1 MAWVCSEC
9 ALGLFGLAG
18 QVLKYRLP
26 GPYLLAHLFHAHP
39 RGESYCDFSAVV
51 TLVFSTSIGC
61 CTQALCLVTAS
72 GAHDGSSVLPLTFVF
87 FPSDHLRAVLE
98 GSLFWGGSSCV
109 VDIPQGLMTSVPYDQ
124 PDCWCF
130 CLPATAFGPSTDS
143 LACTSMRKD
152 CQDKAAARSPDPLG
166 VVFRSGSTLLC
177 SSLNLLKTW
186 FLYFPRC
193 STSRYKYWDAVDIF
207 SPLIPVG
214 IWGTSVFYVGNML
227 FTTPVFTCWIFLS
240 VPFLFL
246 CRTVSHLLYLYKTK
260 NCGPTYHKD
269 QNARNDLLSR
279 PTYCSRKSYHFLH
292 HFNINFCFMCGCFA
306 FLSVLYMLA
315 VLAEARGGPQILWKW
330 S

>member
-1 MAWVCSEC
+1 MAWVCSGC

-26 GPYLLAHLFHAHP
+26 GPYPLAHLFHAHP

-51 TLVFSTSIGC
+51 TLVFSTSIAC

-72 GAHDGSSVLPLTFVF
+72 GAHDGSSVLPLPFVF

-124 PDCWCF
+124 PDCWFF

-152 CQDKAAARSPDPLG
+152 CQDKAAARSPVRLG
-166 VVFRSGSTLLC
+166 VVLRSDSTLLC

-186 FLYFPRC
+186 FLDLFFKMFNFSIQVLGCCGLFFPLDSCEDLRDICVLC
-193 STSRYKYWDAVDIF
+193 SQHVMYNPS
-207 SPLIPVG
+207 
-214 IWGTSVFYVGNML
+214 FY
-227 FTTPVFTCWIFLS
+227 
-240 VPFLFL
+240 
-246 CRTVSHLLYLYKTK
+246 LL
-260 NCGPTYHKD
+260 
-269 QNARNDLLSR
+269 
-279 PTYCSRKSYHFLH
+279 
-292 HFNINFCFMCGCFA
+292 NF
-306 FLSVLYMLA
+306 
-315 VLAEARGGPQILWKW
+315 P
-330 S
+330 